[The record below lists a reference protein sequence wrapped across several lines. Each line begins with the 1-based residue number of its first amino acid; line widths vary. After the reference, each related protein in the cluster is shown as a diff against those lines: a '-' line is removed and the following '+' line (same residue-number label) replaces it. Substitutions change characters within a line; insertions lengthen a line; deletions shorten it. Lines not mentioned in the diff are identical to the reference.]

1 MYAFESIC
9 MYIQIFLYFQKI
21 PFYFYSSGSP
31 IISQLEYLSLSFIL
45 TNYSFFH
52 IFVSLVVFLL
62 FFNSSHYH
70 FIWTYK
76 LSVNLLVFTTKIIFF
91 SISFYNVSQSQFHL
105 SFLPTLFEFAIQ
117 VFFFFFWF
125 QILVSG
131 NLSLKCCY
139 SFLRLQHFHQ
149 LNSVDSHFQSS
160 FYKCLYTRWLPFWG
174 QGWRC
179 GVKHRISNSEMPLFF
194 REERMIHLLNAFLG
208 RGYFMCLR
216 FWFTSSSSV

>member
-117 VFFFFFWF
+117 VFFFFF
-125 QILVSG
+125 LVP
-131 NLSLKCCY
+131 NTC
-139 SFLRLQHFHQ
+139 
-149 LNSVDSHFQSS
+149 
-160 FYKCLYTRWLPFWG
+160 
-174 QGWRC
+174 
-179 GVKHRISNSEMPLFF
+179 F
-194 REERMIHLLNAFLG
+194 REFKFEVLLQLSSASAF
-208 RGYFMCLR
+208 
-216 FWFTSSSSV
+216 SSAEFCGLSFSVFFL